1 MFKAFSYEFG
11 RIIGKK
17 VFFGQNASKF
27 VENQQETYTEKE
39 SIQGVLF
46 LFTATTYSDIPKE
59 KYEQL
64 SKQLDALLS
73 GESNRYANLSNASAL
88 LNQFFDR
95 INWVGFYMMDSEDE
109 LVLGPFQ
116 GLPACIRIPLGR
128 GVCGTSAQNRETILV
143 PDVNQFPGHI
153 ACDAASRSEIVVP
166 LIKDGEVIGVLDIDS
181 PEYDRFN
188 EDDQKGLEQFVEV
201 LVKHI

>member
-1 MFKAFSYEFG
+1 M
-11 RIIGKK
+11 
-17 VFFGQNASKF
+17 
-27 VENQQETYTEKE
+27 
-39 SIQGVLF
+39 
-46 LFTATTYSDIPKE
+46 FTATDYSDIPKE
-59 KYEQL
+59 KYGQL

-95 INWVGFYMMDSEDE
+95 INWVGFYLMDGEDE

-116 GLPACIRIPLGR
+116 GLPACIRIPLGK
-128 GVCGTSAQNRETILV
+128 GVCGTSAKNRETILV

-166 LIKDGEVIGVLDIDS
+166 LIKDGEMIGVLDIDS
-181 PEYDRFN
+181 PEYDRFT
-188 EDDQKGLEQFVEV
+188 EDDQEGLEQFVEV